1 MKFTLLIC
9 LFALLG
15 ISCGK
20 QAPPDINENSSGNPA
35 TAPVDY
41 LGAVNKGRK
50 KAITDSALMQVNGAL
65 NQFKASNSRSPA
77 FLNELIT
84 EGLLRELPELPAG
97 TKWTYDPKTGV
108 ASVIPAQ

>member
-1 MKFTLLIC
+1 MKFTPLIC

-20 QAPPDINENSSGNPA
+20 QPPPDVNENSSGNPA

-50 KAITDSALMQVNGAL
+50 KAITDSALMQVKGAL
-65 NQFKASNSRSPA
+65 NQFKASNSRPPA
-77 FLNELIT
+77 YLNELIT
-84 EGLLRELPELPAG
+84 ELPSG
-97 TKWTYDPKTGV
+97 TKWTYDPKTGE